1 MTEATYHASLYIG
14 VQQNATKPNVLKQLQ
29 LIISCKPVGWLRQE
43 SPSPPLFLTPT
54 TSPRASKITLVSE
67 INAISGGVGK
77 TTLSFNISLKG
88 PTKIYTNVILI
99 VMIYYNERIQI

>member
-77 TTLSFNISLKG
+77 DN
-88 PTKIYTNVILI
+88 
-99 VMIYYNERIQI
+99 